1 MFSCASMPVETSGG
15 RFLGYQEA
23 RNFIEQ
29 TTRFGSVLG
38 LTNMRALMEELG
50 NPQDDINIIHIAGT
64 NGKGSVGAYLA
75 SILKEAGLKVGRYCS
90 PAVFSPLECWQY
102 DDRNITEE
110 EYAYYLS
117 QVKNACDIVITKG
130 IQPTVFEIETAMA
143 FVYFKEMKVDF
154 LLLETGL
161 GGETDATNIIKHPFA
176 CVFTT
181 ISRDHMQ
188 FLGETL
194 TEIATVKAGIIK
206 KDALVFSAIQEQ
218 EVEAVLN
225 QKYLDVNCSAD
236 VHDREL
242 SFAEEISYVDAE
254 KLDFISQKPGEMRF
268 SYKEREYVT
277 RIAGL
282 YQMKNIAL
290 VTEIARK
297 IFLKLP
303 EMSGIQ
309 TPYSDVILD
318 LETQDRIME
327 YGIKNTSWSGRFEVI
342 DENPLFIIDGA
353 HNEDAV
359 KQLAATVENCFTNQP
374 IDFIIGILADKEHEK
389 MLEVMMPFANRVFTV
404 TPPNTRGLDA
414 KILAEEVSL
423 LNDDVVCCDSIQEAI
438 VGALS
443 HSEEQKCPILAFG
456 SLSYLGELKDTYK
469 QICESRMRDV

>member
-1 MFSCASMPVETSGG
+1 MLT
-15 RFLGYQEA
+15 YQEA

-38 LTNMRALMEELG
+38 LANMRALMEELG
-50 NPQDDINIIHIAGT
+50 NPQEDIPTIHIAGT

-75 SILKEAGLKVGRYCS
+75 SILREAGYKVGRYCS

-102 DDRNITEE
+102 DGRHITEE
-110 EYAYYLS
+110 EYANYLS
-117 QVKNACDIVITKG
+117 QVKDACDIVVKKG
-130 IQPTVFEIETAMA
+130 IQPTVFEVETALA
-143 FVYFKEMKVDF
+143 FVYFKAMQVDF

-161 GGETDATNIIKHPFA
+161 GGETDATNIIEHPLA

-194 TEIATVKAGIIK
+194 TEIATAKAGIIK
-206 KDALVFSAIQEQ
+206 KGALVFSASQEA
-218 EVEAVLN
+218 EVEDVLKKRYLEVNENAQRNDEITFVDSN
-225 QKYLDVNCSAD
+225 QL
-236 VHDREL
+236 EL
-242 SFAEEISYVDAE
+242 V
-254 KLDFISQKPGEMRF
+254 SQAPGKMCF
-268 SYKEREYVT
+268 SYKEKEFTT

-290 VTEIARK
+290 VIEIVRK
-297 IFLKLP
+297 IFFKLP

-309 TPYSDVILD
+309 TLYSNAIVNVD
-318 LETQDRIME
+318 TQERIIK
-327 YGIKNTSWSGRFEVI
+327 YGIENTSWSGRFEVI
-342 DENPLFIIDGA
+342 DDNPLFIIDGA

-359 KQLAATVENCFTNQP
+359 KQLAQTVENCFTNQP

-414 KILAEEVSL
+414 EILAEEVRL
-423 LNDDVVCCDSIQEAI
+423 LHQDVIGCKSIKEAI
-438 VGALS
+438 NKALT
-443 HSEEQKCPILAFG
+443 HSKETNCPILAFG
-456 SLSYLGELKDTYK
+456 SLSYLGTLKDAYK
-469 QICESRMRDV
+469 QICESRTRDV